1 MSRKI
6 IINRT
11 VIFEPDKKTVS
22 GKKNTVRLSAS
33 ATLCMELLI
42 EKAGELVTH
51 QQLYDFAWRRFGME
65 PTATSLYQNIS
76 NLRRALVCTGIR
88 DETIRTMPRRG
99 FILSPRTEVV
109 RESPRSA
116 AASTDMQTP
125 PDTDRA
131 VEDSH
136 PDTAH
141 SEKNSAEGEKQSRK
155 KGCRVLSRPLFFCFT
170 AIAVTV
176 LTESFLL
183 YGPPAG
189 RVQTYYTP
197 VMSDVS
203 GCHVFT
209 NPDSGLS
216 EMPLDKNIMDL
227 LSDCRNQAYLYITT
241 YKNSE
246 RTSVISCQNALGTPK
261 RANCHSYYFIEHIKS
276 D

>member
-11 VIFEPDKKTVS
+11 VIFEPDKKTIS
-22 GKKNTVRLSAS
+22 GKKNSVRLSAS

-76 NLRRALVCTGIR
+76 NLRRALICTGIN

-99 FILSPRTEVV
+99 FILSPRTEIV

-116 AASTDMQTP
+116 AIIAEAQTP
-125 PDTDRA
+125 LNTETTGEASPRNT
-131 VEDSH
+131 E
-136 PDTAH
+136 H
-141 SEKNSAEGEKQSRK
+141 SEKNPVGGEKKSY
-155 KGCRVLSRPLFFCFT
+155 GEGYRVLSRPFFFCST

-183 YGPPAG
+183 SGSSAG
-189 RVQTYYTP
+189 RVQTYFTP
-197 VMSDVS
+197 VASAFS

-216 EMPLDKNIMDL
+216 EMHLDKNIMNL
-227 LSDCRNQAYLYITT
+227 IPDCNNQAYLYITT

-246 RTSVISCQNALGTPK
+246 RTSVISCQNALGGPH